1 MTRSTYRYGETFV
14 RYRIEEYLLIYIPWK
29 YRNISEVE
37 GNDSLSILRILGYPN
52 LFQKVFMSK
61 SSVEKITAFNE
72 NSAQV
77 AKAAMDLIDPSL
89 SKRYSILIEFL
100 TEHPKAANI
109 ISRKKEE
116 SKIVIGSDE
125 YIKLQAYKFS
135 DSRKPHAPKPPDTV
149 PDKMVSFIINKY
161 FNVPENEL
169 KKAVEL
175 HSLSMGAENLIGDI
189 LERYIAS
196 VVESQ
201 DWVWCSGSIVSA
213 VDFIYKKENGWAA
226 LQIKNRDNSENSS
239 SASVRKNTEIKK
251 WYRTFSKKVGDNWN
265 KFPPIADVTL
275 SEIEFKNYVTD
286 YLNKFR

>member
-1 MTRSTYRYGETFV
+1 MIKNSGYKHSIFALV
-14 RYRIEEYLLIYIPWK
+14 P
-29 YRNISEVE
+29 SA
-37 GNDSLSILRILGYPN
+37 LSIDTKG
-52 LFQKVFMSK
+52 FMSK
-61 SSVEKITAFNE
+61 SSVERITAFNE

-109 ISRKKEE
+109 ISRKREE
-116 SKIVIGSDE
+116 YRIVIGSDE
-125 YIKLQAYKFS
+125 YIKLQAHKFS

-169 KKAVEL
+169 EKAVEL

-196 VVESQ
+196 VVENH

-213 VDFIYKKENGWAA
+213 VDFVYKKENGWAA

-239 SASVRKNTEIKK
+239 SASVRDNTDIKK
-251 WYRTFSKKVGDNWN
+251 WFRTFSKKAGDNWDN
-265 KFPPIADVTL
+265 FPPIIDDVTL
-275 SEIEFKNYVTD
+275 SEIGFRNYVAD
-286 YLNKFR
+286 YLNKLK

>member
-1 MTRSTYRYGETFV
+1 MFT
-14 RYRIEEYLLIYIPWK
+14 YIPWK
-29 YRNISEVE
+29 YRNISDVG
-37 GNDSLSILRILGYPN
+37 GNDSLGSLRIIGYPN

-61 SSVEKITAFNE
+61 SNVEKITAFNE

-100 TEHPKAANI
+100 TEHPKAANT

-116 SKIVIGSDE
+116 PEIVIGSDE
-125 YIKLQAYKFS
+125 YIKLKAHNFS
-135 DSRKPHAPKPPDTV
+135 LSRQPRAPKPPETV
-149 PDKMVSFIINKY
+149 PDEMVSFIINKY
-161 FNVPENEL
+161 FDVPENEL
-169 KKAVEL
+169 KKAVKL

-196 VVESQ
+196 VVENH

-213 VDFIYKKENGWAA
+213 VDFVYRKENGWAA

-239 SASVRKNTEIKK
+239 SASVRDNTDIKK
-251 WYRTFSKKVGDNWN
+251 WFRTFSKKVGDNWDN
-265 KFPPIADVTL
+265 FPPIADVTL
-275 SEIEFKNYVTD
+275 SEIGFRNYVAD
-286 YLNKFR
+286 YLNKLK